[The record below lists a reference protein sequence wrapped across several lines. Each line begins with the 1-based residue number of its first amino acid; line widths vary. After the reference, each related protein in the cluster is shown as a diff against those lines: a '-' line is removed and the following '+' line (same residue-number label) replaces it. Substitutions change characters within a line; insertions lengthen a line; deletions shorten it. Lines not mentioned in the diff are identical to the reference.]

1 MWMNFF
7 FPREKALRLW
17 NEKRDY
23 SFAKDT
29 LFYTKQ
35 GKNLWMLSSFCLH
48 NRNWMDK
55 KGESEGKHFFWGGAG
70 GESVDGTHVR
80 LVTGVMQIFTSWY
93 PHGPFSAIWDKGH
106 NLACMKCTFI
116 SNFIRKWIFSFLF
129 KLPEYRMKI
138 NCVPG
143 LMTHIH
149 LHLSSS
155 MSIFKRN

>member
-1 MWMNFF
+1 MRSVIILLRRTRFF
-7 FPREKALRLW
+7 IQNKAKTYGCSVHFASTIGTEWIKRERVKA
-17 NEKRDY
+17 NI
-23 SFAKDT
+23 
-29 LFYTKQ
+29 
-35 GKNLWMLSSFCLH
+35 
-48 NRNWMDK
+48 
-55 KGESEGKHFFWGGAG
+55 FFGGGGAG

-116 SNFIRKWIFSFLF
+116 SSFIRKWIFSFLF